1 MTDKE
6 MIAMQRTHI
15 KHQNTRIHRQALLI
29 EGWENDAREMRV
41 LLSMWRTLA
50 FLFAASLVVV
60 IGAVTL

>member
-6 MIAMQRTHI
+6 TIAMQQAHI
-15 KHQNTRIHRQALLI
+15 KHLNTRIHRQALLI
-29 EGWENDAREMRV
+29 EGWENDAQEVRT

-50 FLFAASLVVV
+50 FLFAASLVVI